1 MEQETCSHEEKE
13 KGGEPE
19 IMTQNRSTTPSGHSQ
34 VNGNKSSEPDCGQQN
49 AYAYQGAKYEQPN
62 QMNMGQPN
70 QMNMG
75 QPNQMNMGY
84 QSMQQQPPPYQG
96 FQQAYQQPHF
106 VGMPQQSN
114 HGGTQQQP
122 HSAGMQ
128 QPSSHSAG
136 MQPQSNHSGMQ
147 PPPHQSSGHKKQ
159 GQSHCSCGN
168 HQQYGQQYGTPPAGH
183 VTEMMGRFMS
193 GNVTPEDV
201 NAVGGY
207 FGIDCQSTRFW
218 TGIILGA
225 AGALLLSRSFKSE

>member
-1 MEQETCSHEEKE
+1 MEQETCSHEEK
-13 KGGEPE
+13 GGQAQSMPQDTASYAQN
-19 IMTQNRSTTPSGHSQ
+19 TQ
-34 VNGNKSSEPDCGQQN
+34 GNKPSEPDCGEQN
-49 AYAYQGAKYEQPN
+49 SYAYQGVKYEQPN
-62 QMNMGQPN
+62 QMNMGNQPPQQPMVNPNTSSVHNSAGTHHPEMQYSYQGIQQPN
-70 QMNMG
+70 PGM
-75 QPNQMNMGY
+75 
-84 QSMQQQPPPYQG
+84 QPPPYQAPYQG
-96 FQQAYQQPHF
+96 FQQVYPGGVPQP
-106 VGMPQQSN
+106 
-114 HGGTQQQP
+114 QP
-122 HSAGMQ
+122 HSAGVQ
-128 QPSSHSAG
+128 QP
-136 MQPQSNHSGMQ
+136 

-168 HQQYGQQYGTPPAGH
+168 HQQYGTPPAGH

>member
-1 MEQETCSHEEKE
+1 MEQEKCSHEEKE
-13 KGGEPE
+13 KGGQPQS
-19 IMTQNRSTTPSGHSQ
+19 MPQDTGSYAQNNQ
-34 VNGNKSSEPDCGQQN
+34 GNKPLEPADCGQQN
-49 AYAYQGAKYEQPN
+49 AYAYQGAKYEQSNQMNMGQLN

-70 QMNMG
+70 QMS
-75 QPNQMNMGY
+75 MGY
-84 QSMQQQPPPYQG
+84 EGMQQQPPPYQG
-96 FQQAYQQPHF
+96 FQQVYQQPHF

-114 HGGTQQQP
+114 HSGTQQQP
-122 HSAGMQ
+122 
-128 QPSSHSAG
+128 HSAG

-147 PPPHQSSGHKKQ
+147 PPPHQSSGHNKQ
-159 GQSHCSCGN
+159 GQSHCSCGE

-201 NAVGGY
+201 SAVGGY